1 MTPASWGVVSVS
13 QITGG
18 MAVAPARTVNPRP
31 EIVLPPGFALRIDY
45 DPESSPASLLITA
58 YHDDAPVG
66 QAHVNP
72 REVGQRLHLEV
83 EAEKG
88 AASSRALR
96 LRLTPQRAM
105 RAIEMSAVTQP
116 VPPRQLVPQPEESPA
131 NQMAAHEP
139 GSSAHP
145 AMSAIQELERE
156 GALGENG
163 AWTAR
168 TRHGTNALVW
178 LGNGKAVVLPSAE
191 GSESLAGL
199 LTLAGRQLRDE
210 LTVED
215 GLWSRM
221 QHGLRA
227 LSSAVDL
234 LANPLRLYDANAD
247 GWSSWRASWRAVHQ
261 PSGASEG

>member
-1 MTPASWGVVSVS
+1 VI
-13 QITGG
+13 QLTGG

-72 REVGQRLHLEV
+72 RDVGQRLRLDV
-83 EAEKG
+83 EAENES
-88 AASSRALR
+88 AASDRALR

-116 VPPRQLVPQPEESPA
+116 VPSRELVPQPEESSA
-131 NQMAAHEP
+131 SQVAALEP
-139 GSSAHP
+139 GLAAHP
-145 AMSAIQELERE
+145 AMSAVHELARDS
-156 GALGENG
+156 ALGESG
-163 AWTAR
+163 VWATRA
-168 TRHGTNALVW
+168 RHGTNAIVW

-191 GSESLAGL
+191 PSESLT
-199 LTLAGRQLRDE
+199 TLVARAGRQLRDE
-210 LTVED
+210 LTIEE
-215 GLWSRM
+215 GTWSGMHRA
-221 QHGLRA
+221 LRA
-227 LSSAVDL
+227 LSGAVDL
-234 LANPLRLYDANAD
+234 LVNPLRLYDANAD
-247 GWSSWRASWRAVHQ
+247 GWSSWRASWRGVHQ